1 MRRLSSPYQSGFT
14 LIELILVL
22 GVMVMIFSLA
32 IPLVTRT
39 MGGHALRQSAE
50 RVRVAMGQA
59 RVRAIR
65 EGEVYAVFFVEGGQ
79 WFNVAPFS
87 KSQEQAAIANNRQQ
101 LADQGVQSNFESDLL
116 PSGISFAANVIPINA
131 RAAETLGGEGESG
144 QIRPILFYADGSSQ
158 NAKIVMQN
166 SKQSYVEIQLR
177 GLTGLSSVVRLNEAP
192 RAQ

>member
-1 MRRLSSPYQSGFT
+1 M
-14 LIELILVL
+14 ELLLVMAILVFVGAL
-22 GVMVMIFSLA
+22 SVPA
-32 IPLVTRT
+32 IQQTF
-39 MGGHALRQSAE
+39 ARQSLDKSAD
-50 RVRVAMGQA
+50 RLRVAMGQA